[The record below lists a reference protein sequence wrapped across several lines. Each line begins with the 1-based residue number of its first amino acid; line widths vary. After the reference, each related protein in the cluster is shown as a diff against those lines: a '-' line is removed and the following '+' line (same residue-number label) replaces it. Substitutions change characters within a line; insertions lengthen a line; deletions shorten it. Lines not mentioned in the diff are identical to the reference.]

1 MSKMLASISA
11 FLGIVGSSLL
21 WYYLGADKLHA
32 ANGSSVPFF
41 FTAFILTTLQL
52 IFALTGINSLFYETR

>member
-1 MSKMLASISA
+1 MSKMLVSISA
-11 FLGIVGSSLL
+11 FIGIVGSSLL

-41 FTAFILTTLQL
+41 FMAFASNVLQL
-52 IFALTGINSLFYETR
+52 IFVLAGINKTFYQKN